1 MPDLLTEITQ
11 ATQRYYRQAEQLQL
25 TATDFLDWVAQ
36 LNPAER
42 AALEAR
48 GFTTAR
54 TELAFLRYCL
64 EARAYSM
71 RGYMMEHL
79 SCAAFALWEGHAQFK
94 GNLPDLEH
102 R

>member
-1 MPDLLTEITQ
+1 MTDLLAEITQ
-11 ATQRYYRQAEQLQL
+11 AAQAYYRQADQFQL

-71 RGYMMEHL
+71 RAYMLEYL
-79 SCAAFALWEGHAQFK
+79 PCAAFRQWESGEYAGRLAGQL
-94 GNLPDLEH
+94 GQL
-102 R
+102 

>member
-11 ATQRYYRQAEQLQL
+11 ATQCYYSQADQLQL

-36 LNPAER
+36 LNSAER

-79 SCAAFALWEGHAQFK
+79 SCAAFVLWEGHGSCGASVY
-94 GNLPDLEH
+94 LTP
-102 R
+102 